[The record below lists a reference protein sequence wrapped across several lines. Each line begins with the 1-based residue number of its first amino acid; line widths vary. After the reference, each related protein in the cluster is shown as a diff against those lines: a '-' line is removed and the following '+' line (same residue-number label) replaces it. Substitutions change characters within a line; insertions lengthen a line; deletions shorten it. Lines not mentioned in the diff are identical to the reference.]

1 MIDSGTLLGA
11 VRHQGFI
18 PWDDDADV
26 IFTRPNYEK
35 FLKVAGRE
43 LPEGGGWP
51 PPAAGGHQ
59 GGKVFYDF
67 TTRVIYDNSRVHEDN
82 EQMQFYEGK
91 LNHIWVDLFIIDRLP
106 ESRFGACFAKLLQKI
121 VYGMA
126 IAHRDRIDFS
136 KYSLA
141 DKIRVGTLSTVG
153 RLVPMPFLFR
163 LQTALAAKDRDKRT
177 GKRYC
182 SNYQPDFLY
191 VTLDA
196 DWCEETV
203 DLPFEDTVLMA
214 PKGSEHVLSILYGD
228 YMTLPPEEK
237 RVPAHSSIE
246 IQILD

>member
-1 MIDSGTLLGA
+1 MRTC
-11 VRHQGFI
+11 
-18 PWDDDADV
+18 

-43 LPEGGGWP
+43 LPEGMTLLRP
-51 PPAAGGHQ
+51 EDIR

-67 TTRVIYDNSRVHEDN
+67 TTRIIYDNSRVHEDN

-106 ESRFGACFAKLLQKI
+106 ESRFGAFFAKFLQKV

-141 DKIRVGTLSTVG
+141 DKIRVGTLSAAG
-153 RLVPMPFLFR
+153 RLVPMPALFR
-163 LQTALAAKDRDKRT
+163 LQTALAAKDRNKRT

-191 VTLDA
+191 VTLDE
-196 DWCEETV
+196 DWCEKTV

-214 PKGSEHVLSILYGD
+214 PEGFEHVLSILYGD